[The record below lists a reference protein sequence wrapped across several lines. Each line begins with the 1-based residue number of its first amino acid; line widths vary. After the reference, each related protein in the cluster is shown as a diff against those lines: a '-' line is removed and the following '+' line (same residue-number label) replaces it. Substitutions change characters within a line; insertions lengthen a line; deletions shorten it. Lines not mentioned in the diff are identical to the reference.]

1 MQRPLRAPVNFY
13 WQRYGDEVGRWQL
26 IKGSQIFQAA
36 HGAGRDNAVPRKISQ
51 STESGTLGLT
61 DKLAKIEL
69 KVKKLL
75 SILEQE

>member
-1 MQRPLRAPVNFY
+1 MSEIEILDILEDKVKHLVT
-13 WQRYGDEVGRWQL
+13 DL
-26 IKGSQIFQAA
+26 K
-36 HGAGRDNAVPRKISQ
+36 NARKNSQ

-75 SILEQE
+75 SILEQG

>member
-1 MQRPLRAPVNFY
+1 MSEIEILDILEDKVKHLVT
-13 WQRYGDEVGRWQL
+13 DL
-26 IKGSQIFQAA
+26 K
-36 HGAGRDNAVPRKISQ
+36 NARNKSQ

>member
-1 MQRPLRAPVNFY
+1 MSEIEILDILEDKVKHLVS
-13 WQRYGDEVGRWQL
+13 DL
-26 IKGSQIFQAA
+26 K
-36 HGAGRDNAVPRKISQ
+36 NARKNSQ

>member
-1 MQRPLRAPVNFY
+1 MSDIEILDMLEDKVKHLVA
-13 WQRYGDEVGRWQL
+13 DL
-26 IKGSQIFQAA
+26 K
-36 HGAGRDNAVPRKISQ
+36 NARKNSQ

>member
-1 MQRPLRAPVNFY
+1 MSEIEILDILEDKVKHLVT
-13 WQRYGDEVGRWQL
+13 DL
-26 IKGSQIFQAA
+26 K
-36 HGAGRDNAVPRKISQ
+36 NARKNSQ
-51 STESGTLGLT
+51 STESGTLGLR

>member
-1 MQRPLRAPVNFY
+1 MSDIEILDMLEDKVKHLVA
-13 WQRYGDEVGRWQL
+13 DL
-26 IKGSQIFQAA
+26 K
-36 HGAGRDNAVPRKISQ
+36 NARKNSQ

-61 DKLAKIEL
+61 EKLAKIEL

>member
-1 MQRPLRAPVNFY
+1 MSEIEILDILEDKVKHLVT
-13 WQRYGDEVGRWQL
+13 DL
-26 IKGSQIFQAA
+26 K
-36 HGAGRDNAVPRKISQ
+36 NARKISQ
-51 STESGTLGLT
+51 STESGTLGHT

>member
-1 MQRPLRAPVNFY
+1 MSEIEILDILEDKVKHLVT
-13 WQRYGDEVGRWQL
+13 DL
-26 IKGSQIFQAA
+26 K
-36 HGAGRDNAVPRKISQ
+36 NARRTTQ
-51 STESGTLGLT
+51 STESGTLGLR